1 MACSLEK
8 AILWIEDLYFSKTQQ
23 FEVKYVLMMHL
34 FLTDMQFLQNIN
46 GLNWSGVDYRDVFMS
61 CLDSDSDGTHS
72 LQRIH
77 WWTSDEIIHFSKS
90 VLTKKQTNLYLG
102 RPEGE

>member
-61 CLDSDSDGTHS
+61 CLDSDSDGTQFTAEDP
-72 LQRIH
+72 LVNK
-77 WWTSDEIIHFSKS
+77 WLNDTF
-90 VLTKKQTNLYLG
+90 L
-102 RPEGE
+102 